1 MLVIIRADEYAEKD
15 VLGIMDGFRENVG
28 SWRGPLRSLNKR
40 GLIIAPDLAFG
51 DSASG
56 FRTALRGVCPSTKER
71 RCWVHK
77 MANITGVMPKPM
89 HEIAKA

>member
-1 MLVIIRADEYAEKD
+1 MLVIIRADEYAEKV

-51 DSASG
+51 DGASG
-56 FRTALRGVCPSTKER
+56 F
-71 RCWVHK
+71 
-77 MANITGVMPKPM
+77 
-89 HEIAKA
+89 

>member
-40 GLIIAPDLAFG
+40 GTNHCARFG
-51 DSASG
+51 LWGRCIGLSNRTAG
-56 FRTALRGVCPSTKER
+56 RVPKHERTALLGPQNGQYHR
-71 RCWVHK
+71 RHAQ
-77 MANITGVMPKPM
+77 AN
-89 HEIAKA
+89 A

>member
-15 VLGIMDGFRENVG
+15 VLGIMDGFLENVG

-51 DSASG
+51 DGASG
-56 FRTALRGVCPSTKER
+56 F
-71 RCWVHK
+71 
-77 MANITGVMPKPM
+77 
-89 HEIAKA
+89 

>member
-28 SWRGPLRSLNKR
+28 SWRGTLRSLNKR

-51 DSASG
+51 DGASG
-56 FRTALRGVCPSTKER
+56 F
-71 RCWVHK
+71 
-77 MANITGVMPKPM
+77 
-89 HEIAKA
+89 